1 MNLEESESYDQI
13 QVENF
18 INPRKSKSDDLF
30 LGPLIINKS
39 EMEKRPLLFDMPP
52 KSTDKSGPP
61 EGISVFRKR
70 PKRPKKRKLCD
81 YRKNICGYI
90 TKKIIR

>member
-1 MNLEESESYDQI
+1 MNNTNFEPSSNGMNLEESSEYDQI

-52 KSTDKSGPP
+52 KSNDKPG
-61 EGISVFRKR
+61 
-70 PKRPKKRKLCD
+70 
-81 YRKNICGYI
+81 
-90 TKKIIR
+90 